1 MKGVTVDEKMKEL
14 IAIGSSVSA
23 HCQPCL
29 EYHASKARQAGAS
42 EEDIS
47 EAIQIGKMVN
57 KGAGVQM
64 QKFII
69 KMAGGEDHTRDQS
82 ACRL

>member
-1 MKGVTVDEKMKEL
+1 MDEKLKEL
-14 IAIGSSVSA
+14 VAIGASVSA

-29 EYHASKARQAGAS
+29 EYHVSKAKQAGAR
-42 EEDIS
+42 EDEIA
-47 EAIQIGKMVN
+47 EAIDVGKMVI

-69 KMAGGEDHTRDQS
+69 KLAGGEDHTDDKS
-82 ACRL
+82 ACSL

>member
-1 MKGVTVDEKMKEL
+1 MDEKLKEL

-29 EYHASKARQAGAS
+29 EYHAARARKAGAS
-42 EEDIS
+42 EDEIA
-47 EAIQIGKMVN
+47 EAIEIGKMVS

-69 KMAGGEDHTRDQS
+69 KLAGGEDHTHDQS
-82 ACRL
+82 ACQL

>member
-1 MKGVTVDEKMKEL
+1 MKGAAMDEKTKEL
-14 IAIGSSVSA
+14 VAIGSSVSA

-29 EYHASKARQAGAS
+29 EFHASKARQAGAS
-42 EEDIS
+42 EDEIA
-47 EAIQIGKMVN
+47 EAIEIGKMVS

-69 KMAGGEDHTRDQS
+69 KLAGGEDHTSDQS